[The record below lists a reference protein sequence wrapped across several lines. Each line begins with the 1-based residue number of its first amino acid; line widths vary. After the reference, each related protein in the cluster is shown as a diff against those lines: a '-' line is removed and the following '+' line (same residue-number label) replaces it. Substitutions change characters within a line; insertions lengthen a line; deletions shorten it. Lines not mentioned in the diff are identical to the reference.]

1 MKKPNSYLQKQE
13 MRCQSFL
20 DMGEHIGIQKIWDYL
35 NIVLHDPEVMGKDT
49 FGAARLT
56 KIYRAM
62 KKLLDEYHVAFTADK
77 EADYY
82 QEKMDAQ
89 LREIWGDE
97 TLSFYERY
105 PEIKKIKYDKA
116 KKGWT
121 E

>member
-56 KIYRAM
+56 KIYQAM

-89 LREIWGDE
+89 LREIWGNN